1 MQYKSV
7 LKYSKAI
14 YLWHRI
20 RQVFQTLFLMAQ
32 KLVSL
37 GVWGR
42 KYLDNSVSE
51 PEESKY
57 YIVNYIV
64 RSVVSYSISRSES
77 MLERILII

>member
-1 MQYKSV
+1 
-7 LKYSKAI
+7 
-14 YLWHRI
+14 
-20 RQVFQTLFLMAQ
+20 MAQ